1 MKKFLLFFVLFLPA
15 LLIAQLPDG
24 PAVIEKFQ
32 DVYLAVTGVAYFI
45 LVALLKNATWLPAW
59 LNTKILAAIIAS
71 IVAIVAVFM
80 AGLPA
85 LSVSA
90 IIGLVGTLYNFVKGW
105 IDAGNGQKKK
115 VTATP
120 EQTSAK
126 AAKFGK

>member
-1 MKKFLLFFVLFLPA
+1 LLT
-15 LLIAQLPDG
+15 AQLPDV

-32 DVYLAVTGVAYFI
+32 TVYLAVTGVAYFI
-45 LVALLKNATWLPAW
+45 LVAILKNATWLPAW

-71 IVAIVAVFM
+71 IVAVVAVFM
-80 AGLPA
+80 AGLPV

-120 EQTSAK
+120 EQTAAK
-126 AAKFGK
+126 VAKFGK